1 MKSTPTTRATLAVT
15 AALFAIIS
23 TTAAATTINSP
34 SNLSNPPRL
43 PVQPIPDSHH
53 HTFQR
58 RDEDAFNI
66 FIRKRNAHACMMSIA
81 FIVLFPIGALTLHLP
96 LKGHK
101 IIPYVHAPIQ
111 IIGLLMVIGAMG
123 LGIDIAQND
132 LMYFNTVV
140 AHIVIGLLACGM
152 LILFQPALGIAQH
165 IIYKRTGKR
174 TIWAHLHRWNGRV
187 FIVLGWINS
196 GLGFQLTM
204 WMGLPVTTSCYVR
217 EYVLLGLLGGAWIT
231 LVGVDGL
238 RSYFLKKEKLGSKS
252 VEWNRVVPFVGRRSI
267 GRGGKGNAMGKEQ
280 NESEMGME
288 ETRAANGDPEQ

>member
-1 MKSTPTTRATLAVT
+1 MKSTSATMANLAAT
-15 AALFAIIS
+15 AILFTILS
-23 TTAAATTINSP
+23 TTVTATTITSP
-34 SNLSNPPRL
+34 SNSPTPTRL
-43 PVQPIPDSHH
+43 PIQPIPNSHH

-66 FIRKRNAHACMMSIA
+66 FLRKRNAHACMMSIA

-101 IIPYVHAPIQ
+101 IIPYVHVPIQ
-111 IIGLLMVIGAMG
+111 ITGLLMIIGAMG

-132 LMYFNTVV
+132 LMYFNTAV

-152 LILFQPALGIAQH
+152 IILFQPALGIAQH
-165 IIYKRTGKR
+165 IIYKRTGKK

-196 GLGFQLTM
+196 GLGFQLTT

-217 EYVLLGLLGGAWIT
+217 EYVLMGLLGGAWVT

-238 RSYFLKKEKLGSKS
+238 RNYFLKKEKLGNKS
-252 VEWNRVVPFVGRRSI
+252 VEWSRVVPFVGRRGV
-267 GRGGKGNAMGKEQ
+267 GRGLKDVGMGKEQ
-280 NESEMGME
+280 NESDIGME
-288 ETRAANGDPEQ
+288 PTRAANGDVEQ